1 MKLTNK
7 FIIFITVI
15 TFVLLLMLLSGN
27 SCSDGFLSSSIGSRG
42 ACSHHG
48 GVSFF
53 SKIKVPLIFS
63 ITGLIWYFLNTL
75 TKNKKNTCENINT
88 NYSDKN
94 GVDVTLTKYNQDKF
108 IETKLQ
114 DKKIAKGKAKD
125 TSKKCP
131 KCRAKLVLRVAKKG
145 KNPGNKFWGCSRY
158 PRCRGTRKYVEESTS
173 NSDNRN

>member
-7 FIIFITVI
+7 FIIFITII
-15 TFVLLLMLLSGN
+15 TFVLLLMLLSGD

-63 ITGLIWYFLNTL
+63 ITGLVWYFLNTL
-75 TKNKKNTCENINT
+75 TKNKKNTCENTNT

-94 GVDVTLTKYNQDKF
+94 GVDVILTKYNQDE
-108 IETKLQ
+108 IIATKLQ
-114 DKKIAKGKAKD
+114 DKKIAKAKD

-173 NSDNRN
+173 NTDNQN